1 MKPMSKLDPKLMQL
15 GEDVPSVWGVDGGR
29 GDLTVSKESIKSG
42 SFRKREGVKSARR
55 PGGPEA
61 RRPGARP
68 LPRHRQLPA
77 PAWAALA
84 LPFGLFAAAPVTAQV
99 VSPNLWSAT
108 LTVHNDAGFF
118 GCDTADSSQVDCD
131 TPALTENEF
140 TYGGIT
146 YAIHKIYWGSS
157 QNRLWIDFHEAADL
171 GLITAFNSS
180 GQNQKNR
187 LSSLTLNV
195 DGTPLAISTASI
207 GEGGFSDRIYWSY
220 QPSPAWTDGQT
231 VSLSLLKPSAYSGTV
246 TLEADKTTFTEENA
260 GSTTLRVRLDPPP
273 QRSVFVR
280 ISEDNGTLP
289 SGTITAAAGRDY
301 QVGSSLVRNSLPKTV
316 VVNSAQT
323 VVGPVRIRDDSL
335 VEGTE
340 TFRLTAAVDGL
351 PWINGSLDFTIED
364 AADVS
369 KVRVRDPLRLAAQAY
384 SGGPF
389 RCLVRIELDAEEAQY
404 RHERNLVFPVEV
416 NGVERNV
423 TIGTGGITAF
433 AWDLDKDD
441 TVEVLRNRFSGIAV
455 SSDYAPARPTPA
467 HLLPPSPTDIKLTQ
481 NSQPTETARG
491 AALRLGCL
499 GAPPP
504 QAPSAPT
511 GSGATAGTP
520 SGPQPSGSQ
529 PSGSIPRPNNN
540 NNNNGQNP
548 VDKNGVPLPV
558 PQSDLRPT
566 FGDITVEDQSY
577 TQGMRIE
584 PLTLPAG
591 TGGNDPLTY
600 ALTPALPAGLM
611 LDMATRRL
619 SGTPSM
625 PQEARQYTWTATDAD
640 GDVMTLEF
648 SIAVAAAPEPKKVA
662 AREWPIRFGRTVS
675 QQVTDALQS
684 RFTASPQPGLHL
696 TVAGEELNG
705 AVPLAENRSA
715 LAKLLGFETLTSHQ
729 LVQDSSFS
737 FSPSVSAPHL
747 SFWGEGALSS
757 FSGKAATVTLE
768 GDVTTALL
776 GAEWNA
782 ERWQAGAALSHSWG
796 NGGYEAENGMEGE
809 ISTTMTGLY
818 PYGRYALSPRLGIW
832 ASAGYGWGTL
842 SLTSEGTKYNP
853 SANMTMAAAGMD
865 GLLLDGGAE
874 GLSLST
880 IADVMTV
887 KTTTD
892 AVDGLAGSEG
902 NVSRFRLGLEAVR
915 PFPLSNGASLLPSLS
930 VGVRQ
935 DSGDAETG
943 FGTELG
949 AGVSWMDPQRGI
961 SADIK
966 GRILLTHGS
975 EDFQERGMA
984 LSFAWDPNP
993 SDRGP
998 SFSVSHA
1005 LGAAA
1010 TGGLDAL
1017 LNPTTMEGLDA
1028 DPDSNEHQQFATR
1041 LAYGFPAF
1049 GDRLTITPSL
1059 GLALSPY
1066 SSSTSLLWAL
1076 TPYAGTGQ
1084 VDEPWTI
1091 SLEGQRQEDTTPAS
1105 LVDYSFKLRFSL
1117 LF

>member
-1 MKPMSKLDPKLMQL
+1 MRVVARQSRRTATGSGLAAGSARPELCRERRSHACGRLLALLL
-15 GEDVPSVWGVDGGR
+15 GVPGLFTSAPGLVVATPALLLGAFGLPTPVQAHSGKDEFGR
-29 GDLTVSKESIKSG
+29 LIKGQHDLPVPADLTVTS
-42 SFRKREGVKSARR
+42 
-55 PGGPEA
+55 
-61 RRPGARP
+61 
-68 LPRHRQLPA
+68 
-77 PAWAALA
+77 
-84 LPFGLFAAAPVTAQV
+84 T
-99 VSPNLWSAT
+99 
-108 LTVHNDAGFF
+108 
-118 GCDTADSSQVDCD
+118 
-131 TPALTENEF
+131 
-140 TYGGIT
+140 
-146 YAIHKIYWGSS
+146 
-157 QNRLWIDFHEAADL
+157 
-171 GLITAFNSS
+171 SS
-180 GQNQKNR
+180 G
-187 LSSLTLNV
+187 
-195 DGTPLAISTASI
+195 STASI
-207 GEGGFSDRIYWSY
+207 TATWNSATGANCYGISYRNIAYQGFYATVNECGTSHTFSNLDYGTHTYAVTVRSQDDGGYKTIGVDTFYSAGPHSLWS
-220 QPSPAWTDGQT
+220 QE
-231 VSLSLLKPSAYSGTV
+231 VTV
-246 TLEADKTTFTEENA
+246 TVTRQKPDWIRSAGPEPDVTPVITNETDVIGQPTSLTVTPGDETLALTWTAALRYRVGTDSRGNTVGIA
-260 GSTTLRVRLDPPP
+260 GSQAAVTGYDVHYTSSSTVD
-273 QRSVFVR
+273 
-280 ISEDNGTLP
+280 IE
-289 SGTITAAAGRDY
+289 AAAGSDATTEWVAVMRS
-301 QVGSSLVRNSLPKTV
+301 GATPS
-316 VVNSAQT
+316 QT
-323 VVGPVRIRDDSL
+323 IQALSN
-335 VEGTE
+335 GT
-340 TFRLTAAVDGL
+340 TYR
-351 PWINGSLDFTIED
+351 
-364 AADVS
+364 
-369 KVRVRDPLRLAAQAY
+369 VRVRATHAGASSSWDAA
-384 SGGPF
+384 
-389 RCLVRIELDAEEAQY
+389 
-404 RHERNLVFPVEV
+404 
-416 NGVERNV
+416 
-423 TIGTGGITAF
+423 
-433 AWDLDKDD
+433 
-441 TVEVLRNRFSGIAV
+441 SGIPNLPPQV
-455 SSDYAPARPTPA
+455 SSAP
-467 HLLPPSPTDIKLTQ
+467 I
-481 NSQPTETARG
+481 
-491 AALRLGCL
+491 
-499 GAPPP
+499 
-504 QAPSAPT
+504 
-511 GSGATAGTP
+511 GSGATAGIP
-520 SGPQPSGSQ
+520 SGPPPSGSQ
-529 PSGSIPRPNNN
+529 PSGSAPIGSIPRPNNN

-577 TQGMRIE
+577 TQGMQIE

-648 SIAVAAAPEPKKVA
+648 SIAVAAAPEPSFGDITVGDQSYTQGMQIAPLTLPEGTGGNGPLTYALTPALPDGLMLDMSTRYLSGTPSMPQAARQYTWTATDADGDTTTLEFSIAVAAAPEPKKVA
-662 AREWPIRFGRTVS
+662 AQEWPIRFGRTVS

-684 RFTASPQPGLHL
+684 RFTAGPQPGLHL
-696 TVAGEELNG
+696 TVAGEELTS
-705 AVPLAENRSA
+705 AVPLAENQSA

-747 SFWGEGALSS
+747 SFWGEGTLSS
-757 FSGKAATVTLE
+757 FSGKAATVSLDS
-768 GDVTTALL
+768 DVTTALL

-796 NGGYEAENGMEGE
+796 NGSYEAENGMEGE
-809 ISTTMTGLY
+809 ITTTMTGLY

-842 SLTSEGTKYNP
+842 SLTSEGTTYNP

-961 SADIK
+961 SADLK
-966 GRILLTHGS
+966 GRILLTHGA

-998 SFSVSHA
+998 SLSVSHA

-1017 LNPTTMEGLDA
+1017 LNPTTMEGLGA
-1028 DPDSNEHQQFATR
+1028 DPGSSEHQQFATR

-1049 GDRLTITPSL
+1049 GDRLTVTPSL

-1066 SSSTSLLWAL
+1066 SSSTSLRWAL

-1091 SLEGQRQEDTTPAS
+1091 SLEGQRQEDTTGSAPVDHS
-1105 LVDYSFKLRFSL
+1105 LELRFISV
-1117 LF
+1117 F